1 MAARASGKGKVIV
14 HDWVSAGDIAK
25 HQAKHQ
31 AKTKQRIGNRVTL
44 PGDDDYIGVATALKG
59 I

>member
-14 HDWVSAGDIAK
+14 HDWVSAGDI
-25 HQAKHQ
+25 AKHQ